1 MIYTHKEGFSK
12 ICTVYFVLLILK
24 TAPGPE
30 KLLCFFFFLKTIL
43 FQENCKFSQSRK
55 KYHRES
61 PHTHC
66 PVSFHGDF
74 LHNYTTVSQLGN

>member
-30 KLLCFFFFLKTIL
+30 KLLWFFFFLKTIL
-43 FQENCKFSQSRK
+43 FQEKCKFSQSRK
-55 KYHRES
+55 
-61 PHTHC
+61 T
-66 PVSFHGDF
+66 
-74 LHNYTTVSQLGN
+74 